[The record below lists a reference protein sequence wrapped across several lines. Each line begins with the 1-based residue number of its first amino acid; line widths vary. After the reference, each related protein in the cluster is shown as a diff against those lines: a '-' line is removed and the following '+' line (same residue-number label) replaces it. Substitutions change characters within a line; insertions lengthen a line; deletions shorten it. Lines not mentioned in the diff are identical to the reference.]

1 MKFELR
7 ETQAM
12 SVEELKRRLLVA
24 GLCYDEVDSGVEGK
38 ACLLFDVNEEGK
50 NNSA

>member
-7 ETQAM
+7 ETQSM

-24 GLCYDEVDSGVEGK
+24 GLYYDEVDSGIEGQV
-38 ACLLFDVNEEGK
+38 CLVFDVDEEGK
-50 NNSA
+50 DND

>member
-24 GLCYDEVDSGVEGK
+24 GLCYDEVDSGVEGQV
-38 ACLLFDVNEEGK
+38 CLLFDVDEKGK
-50 NNSA
+50 DISA

>member
-38 ACLLFDVNEEGK
+38 SCLLFDVDEKGK
-50 NNSA
+50 DNSA

>member
-7 ETQAM
+7 ETQSM

-24 GLCYDEVDSGVEGK
+24 GLYYDEVDSGIEGQV
-38 ACLLFDVNEEGK
+38 CLVFDVDEEGED
-50 NNSA
+50 ND

>member
-24 GLCYDEVDSGVEGK
+24 GLCYDEVDSGVEGQV
-38 ACLLFDVNEEGK
+38 CLLFDVDEEGE
-50 NNSA
+50 NISA

>member
-24 GLCYDEVDSGVEGK
+24 GLYYDEVDSGIEGQV
-38 ACLLFDVNEEGK
+38 CLLFDVDEEGK
-50 NNSA
+50 DND

>member
-12 SVEELKRRLLVA
+12 SVEELKRRLLIA
-24 GLCYDEVDSGVEGK
+24 GLYYDEVDSGIEGQV
-38 ACLLFDVNEEGK
+38 CLLFDVDEESK
-50 NNSA
+50 DND